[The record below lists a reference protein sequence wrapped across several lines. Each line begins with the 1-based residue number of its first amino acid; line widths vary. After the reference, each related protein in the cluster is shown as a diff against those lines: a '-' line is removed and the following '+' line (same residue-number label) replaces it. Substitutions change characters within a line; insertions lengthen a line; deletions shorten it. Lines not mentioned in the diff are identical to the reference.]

1 MIFDVFMRRTGKL
14 NNEFLFEV
22 KNGEEVQFVAF
33 KDYEPAKLLID
44 GNEYVFPSKI
54 KKIKQRN
61 FSYKYPIK
69 SKDTKLGFQVLRN
82 NVVECEYYREVA
94 TIEKRFLFSKNIAFT
109 VYAFEDRLY
118 TVFTAGP
125 KNESSHYYCIKDAHT
140 KETVAIIK
148 RLSTNPQNARAK
160 IYFKD
165 ERYKLITA
173 IIMTEIL
180 VSGICADADGHIVD
194 LTAPNY
200 ISLRKEELA
209 ELDKSFVEY
218 IEKQEEKS

>member
-94 TIEKRFLFSKNIAFT
+94 TIEKKFLFSKNIAFT

-140 KETVAIIK
+140 KETVAIIE
-148 RLSTNPQNARAK
+148 RLATNKKNARATLY
-160 IYFKD
+160 IKD
-165 ERYKLITA
+165 ERYRLITA

-180 VSGICADADGHIVD
+180 VSGICADADGHVID
-194 LTAPNY
+194 LTTPNY

-209 ELDKSFVEY
+209 ELDKSFIEY